1 MSEETRLI
9 KQTAMVRE
17 ANEFSDQ
24 VLQCKKNCRMAVCL
38 INL

>member
-24 VLQCKKNCRMAVCL
+24 VLQCKKKLSHGRLLN
-38 INL
+38 